1 MLPSVDYVIGDAK
14 TFDQSGETTES
25 PADGSARMHG
35 SGLSVGNES
44 EHQRKQQQA
53 QQQPNN
59 AKDRETEGRA
69 KQSPSMIK
77 QLVA

>member
-1 MLPSVDYVIGDAK
+1 
-14 TFDQSGETTES
+14 
-25 PADGSARMHG
+25 MHG